1 MNDLWALSPRYGEL
15 WAGDELVCRFNPA
28 DSSDRGLYITVNG
41 VEGWDTLPDAKVE
54 LHERGQGDGAHDVPE
69 TDILYSARTVTV
81 HYEAVGYSRADLL
94 SLMRRINT
102 AAHRSCRLR
111 MVDGDEDTY
120 CEGYVAQMG
129 RDSQWN
135 PLLETNLTLHFVCPR
150 PERLSWRAKR
160 FQLFPIFAGNWS
172 GGIRYGDGRGGLA
185 YPVSYGAVMSDGR
198 NVCSLVNDGSS
209 RAYPVFALHGP
220 LARAARCSSPVSD
233 ASGMRLRSAGL
244 SFWIAVRARPCR
256 AACRLAGACPSARS
270 RTCRLPGRCVACS
283 PARVR
288 AGATW
293 SCMTRGCEP
302 AVFIFDSYS

>member
-1 MNDLWALSPRYGEL
+1 MNDLWTLSPRYGEL

-28 DSSDRGLYITVNG
+28 DSSDRGLYITANG

-129 RDSQWN
+129 RNSRWN
-135 PLLETNLTLHFVCPR
+135 PLLENDLTLHFVCPR
-150 PERLSWRAKR
+150 PERLSWDARR
-160 FQLFPIFAGNWS
+160 FQLVPAWDAGLGLSYGS
-172 GGIRYGDGRGGLA
+172 GDAGLA
-185 YPVSYGAVMSDGR
+185 YPLSYGRSAVAAR
-198 NVCSLVNDGSS
+198 NVCTLVNNGSS
-209 RAYPVFALHGP
+209 RAYPVFTVQGP
-220 LARAARCSSPVSD
+220 WPDGVQLTFP
-233 ASGMRLRSAGL
+233 GL
-244 SFWIAVRARPCR
+244 DMSLDYSQAVGGVP
-256 AACRLAGACPSARS
+256 LVLDSRS
-270 RTCRLPGRCVACS
+270 RTASIGGLDVSRNLRQRGFPTVPPGGSVAVNLQSVGDGHVTVECRD
-283 PARVR
+283 
-288 AGATW
+288 TY
-293 SCMTRGCEP
+293 M
-302 AVFIFDSYS
+302 

>member
-1 MNDLWALSPRYGEL
+1 MNDLWTLSPRYGEL

-28 DSSDRGLYITVNG
+28 DSSDRGLYITANG

-135 PLLETNLTLHFVCPR
+135 PLLENNLTLHFVCPR
-150 PERLSWRAKR
+150 PERLAWDARR
-160 FQLFPIFAGNWS
+160 FQLVPAWDAGLGLS
-172 GGIRYGDGRGGLA
+172 YGNRNAGLA
-185 YPVSYGAVMSDGR
+185 YPLSYGRSASGSR
-198 NVCSLVNDGSS
+198 NVGVLVNGGSS
-209 RAYPVFALHGP
+209 RAFPTFTVNGP
-220 LARAARCSSPVSD
+220 FPDGV
-233 ASGMRLRSAGL
+233 RLDFPGLGAGL
-244 SFWIAVRARPCR
+244 EFSQPVGVVPLVVDC
-256 AACRLAGACPSARS
+256 RS
-270 RTCRLPGRCVACS
+270 RTASVGGLDVTRHLTRRGFPVV
-283 PARVR
+283 PAGGSVSVSLQSAGSGWVDCLVR
-288 AGATW
+288 DTW
-293 SCMTRGCEP
+293 M
-302 AVFIFDSYS
+302 

>member
-1 MNDLWALSPRYGEL
+1 MNDLWTLSQRYGEL

-28 DSSDRGLYITVNG
+28 DSSDRGLYITANG

-94 SLMRRINT
+94 SLVRRINT

-135 PLLETNLTLHFVCPR
+135 PLLENNLTLHFVCPR
-150 PERLSWRAKR
+150 PERLAWDARR
-160 FQLFPIFAGNWS
+160 FQLVPAWDAGLGLSYGS
-172 GGIRYGDGRGGLA
+172 GNAGLA
-185 YPVSYGAVMSDGR
+185 YPLSYGRSASGSR
-198 NVCSLVNDGSS
+198 NVGVLVNGGSS
-209 RAYPVFALHGP
+209 RAFPVFTVNGSFP
-220 LARAARCSSPVSD
+220 
-233 ASGMRLRSAGL
+233 SGVRLDFPGLDAGL
-244 SFWIAVRARPCR
+244 EFSQPVGVVPLVLDC
-256 AACRLAGACPSARS
+256 RS
-270 RTCRLPGRCVACS
+270 RTASVGGLDVTRHLTRRGFPVV
-283 PARVR
+283 PAGGSVSVSLQSAGSGWVDCLVR
-288 AGATW
+288 DTW
-293 SCMTRGCEP
+293 M
-302 AVFIFDSYS
+302 